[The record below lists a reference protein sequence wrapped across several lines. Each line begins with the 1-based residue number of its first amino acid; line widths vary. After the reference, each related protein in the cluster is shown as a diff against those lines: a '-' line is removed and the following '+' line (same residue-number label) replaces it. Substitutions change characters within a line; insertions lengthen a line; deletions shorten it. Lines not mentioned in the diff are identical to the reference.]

1 MLKKVEDF
9 EKTEMNLMIII
20 RNGLMTQLVRLEFRA
35 DIEKSHMRNRQ
46 WVSAWAFEKGK
57 ER

>member
-1 MLKKVEDF
+1 
-9 EKTEMNLMIII
+9 
-20 RNGLMTQLVRLEFRA
+20 MTQLVCLEFRA
-35 DIEKSHMRNRQ
+35 DIEKSQMRNRQ